1 MTATRPAAD
10 VLAALSSHVGAGNGI
25 TAADLAARLGLLP
38 RMVRQLVSE
47 LRLNGHAV
55 CGTPKTGYYIAETE
69 AELEHTC
76 QFLRSRAL
84 HSLALEAALRK
95 TPLPDLIGQLHLP
108 T

>member
-1 MTATRPAAD
+1 MTTAAD
-10 VLAALSSHVGAGNGI
+10 VLAALSAHIAPGHGFP
-25 TAADLAARLGLLP
+25 AADLAARMGLLP

-55 CGTPKTGYYIAETE
+55 CGTPKTGYYLAATD
-69 AELEHTC
+69 AELEQTC
-76 QFLRSRAL
+76 QFLRGRAL
-84 HSLALEAALRK
+84 HSLAVEAALRK